1 MSKLIIIRG
10 PSGAGKSTIAKELV
24 KATDRPTMLVSEDAL
39 RKTFNDWKRPDH
51 EDSKVLAI
59 QTVLFGLS
67 SGYDVVYEGI
77 LMRSR
82 YDHRFKLLF
91 EEHPDENYLFYLDV
105 SFGETLKR
113 HQSRPEKADFGVD
126 EMKRWW
132 DYASP
137 TSHLTEKIIPES
149 SSLAETLKTIRQVTG
164 L

>member
-1 MSKLIIIRG
+1 LKTSFHRKI
-10 PSGAGKSTIAKELV
+10 
-24 KATDRPTMLVSEDAL
+24 AL
-39 RKTFNDWKRPDH
+39 RNATGISHPDH
-51 EDSKVLAI
+51 FGQRFEPSKGDSLCSMNLTKYRGSSLNCPFESLSK
-59 QTVLFGLS
+59 QYKKHRQKPMLFIWLG
-67 SGYDVVYEGI
+67 
-77 LMRSR
+77 MRDSNPR
-82 YDHRFKLLF
+82 SWDQNPVF